1 MKPCK
6 IYTIDLGANASK
18 ELLVAGDFFL
28 ILTATG
34 LVKIKAPFGELDNVT
49 VGQGL
54 QNTPFE
60 RLMFTDKSGAS
71 NTITVFIGDENFIT
85 GIVGSMAV
93 TSNKVPQS
101 GAFVNVNATVTNAS
115 AQLLAANAARQY
127 LLVQNKDTAGSIY
140 LNFGAAATVAN
151 GVAIGPGGVYELTGI
166 ASTQAINA
174 IGSIASN
181 ANIVT
186 VEG

>member
-1 MKPCK
+1 MIQSK
-6 IYTIDLGANASK
+6 IYTFDLTAGASK

-28 ILTATG
+28 ILSSTGAVKVNAT
-34 LVKIKAPFGELDNVT
+34 FGELDNLT
-49 VGQGL
+49 TGNGL
-54 QNTPFE
+54 EKTHFE
-60 RLMFTDKSGAS
+60 RLLFTDRSGAS
-71 NTITVFIGDENFIT
+71 NTVRVFIGDENFIT
-85 GIVGSMAV
+85 GITGAMAV

-127 LLVQNKDTAGSIY
+127 MLVQNKDAAGSIY
-140 LNFGAAATVAN
+140 LNFSAAATVAN
-151 GVAIGPGGVYELTGI
+151 GVLIGPGGVYELTGI
-166 ASTQAINA
+166 ASTKAINA